1 MTSFDVQD
9 RFDQLQAVVPELRLY
24 ALVDGV
30 QYQARFD
37 KRLQTSTGL
46 YALFAGTP
54 DAALSH
60 AGPWLIDVA
69 MRNDIFNE
77 LITLEVDK
85 PSVSWLVGPQDLAGL
100 AQLLQLRLGARL
112 PDGRSVLLR
121 FWDPRVLLVL
131 VRTLDDEQR
140 NEFFN
145 HIHEWLFLHEG
156 QRLRIGRP
164 DAAT

>member
-1 MTSFDVQD
+1 MMTFDVQD

-30 QYQARFD
+30 QYQTRFD
-37 KRLQTSTGL
+37 KRLQGSTGL
-46 YALFAGTP
+46 YALFSGTP
-54 DAALSH
+54 DAPLCH
-60 AGPWLIDVA
+60 AGPWLIDVVTCGH
-69 MRNDIFNE
+69 ILNE
-77 LITLEVDK
+77 LITLEVEV
-85 PSVSWLVGPQDLAGL
+85 PSVSWLVGPQDLVGL
-100 AQLLQLRLGARL
+100 AQLLQLRLDARL

-121 FWDPRVLLVL
+121 FWDPRVLIVL

-145 HIHEWLFLHEG
+145 HIHEWLFLHDG

-164 DAAT
+164 DAPT

>member
-1 MTSFDVQD
+1 MMGFDVQG
-9 RFDQLQAVVPELRLY
+9 RFERLQAVMPELRLY

-37 KRLQTSTGL
+37 KRLQASTGL
-46 YALFAGTP
+46 YGLFAGTS

-60 AGPWLIDVA
+60 AGPWLVDVA
-69 MRNDIFNE
+69 MCGDLFNE
-77 LITLEVDK
+77 LIALEVEK
-85 PSVSWLVGPQDLAGL
+85 PSVSWLVGPQDLVGL
-100 AQLLQLRLGARL
+100 AQLLQLRMDARL

-121 FWDPRVLLVL
+121 FWDPRVLRML
-131 VRTLDDEQR
+131 VRTLDDDQR
-140 NEFFN
+140 NEFFS

-164 DAAT
+164 DAAI

>member
-1 MTSFDVQD
+1 MTTFDVQE
-9 RFDQLQAVVPELRLY
+9 RFGQLQAVVPELRLY

-30 QYQARFD
+30 QYEARFD

-46 YALFAGTP
+46 YALFSGTP
-54 DAALSH
+54 DAALCH

-69 MRNDIFNE
+69 TCGHILNE
-77 LITLEVDK
+77 LRTLEVEK
-85 PSVSWLVGPQDLAGL
+85 PSVTWLVGPQDLVGL
-100 AQLLQLRLGARL
+100 AQLLQLRLDARL

-145 HIHEWLFLHEG
+145 HIHEWLFLHDG

-164 DAAT
+164 DAPA